1 MGCPRRHYAILIT
14 MSDILQIILY
24 SLASGVTV
32 ILGGFLAKLRVIPD
46 SVLGREISHGIIAFG
61 GGVLIAAVAFVLAPQ
76 GIAVLS
82 LPILILVFFLGAI
95 SFLLLD
101 RFIAQRGGRAAQLM
115 AMLMDFIPEAIA
127 LGAIFSTDRKTGLLL
142 ALLIGL
148 QNLPEAYNSF
158 GDLRRSGFSANK
170 ALLVLAPFSLVGIAA
185 AVAGYSF
192 LSGQPHLVAGLMVFA
207 AGAILYLVFQ
217 DIAPMAKL
225 RNHWTPAIGATLGF
239 MLGMIGE
246 KILSG
251 MV

>member
-1 MGCPRRHYAILIT
+1 
-14 MSDILQIILY
+14 MSDILQIVLY

-61 GGVLIAAVAFVLAPQ
+61 GGVLIAAVALVLVPQ

-95 SFLLLD
+95 SFLFLD

-158 GDLRRSGFSANK
+158 GDLRRSGFSANR
-170 ALLVLAPFSLVGIAA
+170 ALLVLAPFSLAGIAA

>member
-1 MGCPRRHYAILIT
+1 
-14 MSDILQIILY
+14 MSDILQIVLY

-32 ILGGFLAKLRVIPD
+32 ILGGFLARLKVIPD
-46 SVLGREISHGIIAFG
+46 SVLGREISRGIIAFG
-61 GGVLIAAVAFVLAPQ
+61 GGVLIAAVALVLAPQ

-82 LPILILVFFLGAI
+82 LPILGLVFFLGAI
-95 SFLLLD
+95 SFLFLD
-101 RFIAQRGGRAAQLM
+101 RFIAQHGGKAAQLM

-170 ALLVLAPFSLVGIAA
+170 ALLILAPFSLAGIAA
-185 AVAGYSF
+185 AIAGYSL
-192 LSGQPHLVAGLMVFA
+192 LSGHPHLVAGLMVFA

-239 MLGMIGE
+239 LLGMIGE